1 MLEEIFK
8 KESFNEED
16 MKIIIKNLANLT
28 HEQKVRLGFE
38 SPDPVTE
45 VVVEEKPQKVTRA
58 KKKVV

>member
-38 SPDPVTE
+38 APAPVAE